1 MNKLLAAMILSVL
14 GHIIA
19 FFHMNAQFKW
29 EWAKSQWWVIL
40 VGLPI
45 SYLFY
50 YSTRYSFEYFGYYW
64 NIRLI
69 GFGMGTFIFG
79 LMTWGILGEA
89 PNAKVMVSLALALI
103 IILIQMTNVVK

>member
-1 MNKLLAAMILSVL
+1 
-14 GHIIA
+14 
-19 FFHMNAQFKW
+19 
-29 EWAKSQWWVIL
+29 
-40 VGLPI
+40 
-45 SYLFY
+45 
-50 YSTRYSFEYFGYYW
+50 
-64 NIRLI
+64 LI